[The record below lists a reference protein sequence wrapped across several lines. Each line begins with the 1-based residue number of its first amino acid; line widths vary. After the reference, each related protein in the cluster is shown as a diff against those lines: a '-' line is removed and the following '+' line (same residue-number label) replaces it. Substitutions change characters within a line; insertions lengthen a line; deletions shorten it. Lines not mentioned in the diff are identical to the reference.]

1 MTVSNAPVLVLYSH
15 GRVAQ
20 AATPCGREDAHLRHA
35 QSPQLAA
42 RALRRGG
49 SGGGRDAAGELQ
61 HRGTE
66 QRGSPCTAHR
76 APRRVAPL
84 AAAAEHLARRRGA
97 GDAVHK
103 GAEAALGTARQLQHA
118 HAAPPLDDGLHQRP
132 WHVGGRA
139 LEEVRVGWRRAQ
151 RRQRGHGCVSWW
163 QRHALQR
170 DAHGR
175 PRRVGNAG
183 GTGCGGGGGTGRPCR
198 RPQRC
203 HRLAGSKQPGGGGG
217 IGSKLSWRANEG
229 ARGAEGERRR
239 RLCLQADRELDGRG

>member
-1 MTVSNAPVLVLYSH
+1 MD
-15 GRVAQ
+15 
-20 AATPCGREDAHLRHA
+20 EHLRHA

-66 QRGSPCTAHR
+66 QRGSPRTARR

-118 HAAPPLDDGLHQRP
+118 HAAPPLDDGLH
-132 WHVGGRA
+132 
-139 LEEVRVGWRRAQ
+139 
-151 RRQRGHGCVSWW
+151 
-163 QRHALQR
+163 
-170 DAHGR
+170 
-175 PRRVGNAG
+175 
-183 GTGCGGGGGTGRPCR
+183 
-198 RPQRC
+198 
-203 HRLAGSKQPGGGGG
+203 
-217 IGSKLSWRANEG
+217 
-229 ARGAEGERRR
+229 
-239 RLCLQADRELDGRG
+239 